1 MRRSALGRVLLRAMT
16 ASDVT
21 SAPAAEM
28 ATASIR
34 GTKRPAPSSPSTRD
48 GGTHDANLHR
58 RVGDIRRSFAADA
71 AAAVP
76 PDEPSTS
83 STPYVA
89 PSDIA
94 VAYTS
99 TQIDAYVH
107 QNFYPNNPSRPN
119 DVPNDAGG
127 IRLVGLDV
135 EARPSR
141 VKGITHPV
149 ALVQVTTPDNKGC
162 LLAHVY
168 DAMGLFSHQDK
179 AYVPGSNRRPFPPAL
194 SKLLND
200 RTVIAVGQ
208 GVAEDLRQIS
218 RNFPEIELD
227 ASRGFVDLAAI
238 VDFYDVPATG
248 LVRLFGYRC
257 MGNYNDV
264 VFCLHYFYNR
274 VTWPNTRGSTTFPSP
289 SRCR

>member
-1 MRRSALGRVLLRAMT
+1 MTHRGRFRRRRRAASPRPCRVGCVRCAVPGVTVWVTGPLLTMSTEKISSEFHNRPAPSVGSRPGAGGFMRRSALGRVLLRAMT
-16 ASDVT
+16 ASDVA

-107 QNFYPNNPSRPN
+107 QNFYPNNPSRPD
-119 DVPNDAGG
+119 DVDERRRRDQAGG
-127 IRLVGLDV
+127 SGRRGEALTRQGHHAPRRPGPGDHPGQHRVPPGARLRRDG
-135 EARPSR
+135 S
-141 VKGITHPV
+141 
-149 ALVQVTTPDNKGC
+149 
-162 LLAHVY
+162 LLAPRQSLRP
-168 DAMGLFSHQDK
+168 GLQQ
-179 AYVPGSNRRPFPPAL
+179 APVPAGAVETPQRSNRHRGGPGRRRGLKADIAEL
-194 SKLLND
+194 SRD
-200 RTVIAVGQ
+200 
-208 GVAEDLRQIS
+208 
-218 RNFPEIELD
+218 
-227 ASRGFVDLAAI
+227 
-238 VDFYDVPATG
+238 
-248 LVRLFGYRC
+248 
-257 MGNYNDV
+257 
-264 VFCLHYFYNR
+264 
-274 VTWPNTRGSTTFPSP
+274 
-289 SRCR
+289 